1 MILIKHDFSLALREV
16 VTTWINKRKR
26 SCRYWFLTWRKLI
39 IATPTE
45 HYFITRAAEM
55 DWPLLGSHLCLGREK
70 KIPAPPWSDHLASLA
85 PLPPF
90 RSSGACSSLCC
101 PDHGAGSDS
110 ELAEKDQ
117 SPAACFAFSPRSSPV
132 REAWILFLFLAEP
145 GFFAGQ
151 LRNRLCSDLGAQSSH
166 CTQS

>member
-1 MILIKHDFSLALREV
+1 MDKQKKTELSLLVPHLEKTHYRHTHRALFYHQSCGNGLA
-16 VTTWINKRKR
+16 TPGQPSLFGKRK
-26 SCRYWFLTWRKLI
+26 
-39 IATPTE
+39 
-45 HYFITRAAEM
+45 
-55 DWPLLGSHLCLGREK
+55 K

-132 REAWILFLFLAEP
+132 REAWFLLLFLAEP

>member
-1 MILIKHDFSLALREV
+1 MDKQKKTELSLLVPHLEKTHYRYTHRALFYHQSCGNGLATPGQPSLFR
-16 VTTWINKRKR
+16 KRK
-26 SCRYWFLTWRKLI
+26 
-39 IATPTE
+39 
-45 HYFITRAAEM
+45 
-55 DWPLLGSHLCLGREK
+55 K

-110 ELAEKDQ
+110 ELAKKDQ

-132 REAWILFLFLAEP
+132 REAWFLFLFLAEP